1 MMLGRQNGQI
11 SIFDHMIYEKVIPK
25 NHLLIRISEIF
36 TFNFVYELLNDKYS
50 DIGRNSIDP
59 IIMVKIM
66 LLEYL
71 YNLSDGEVVERIQTD
86 MAFRWFLGLGIDD
99 KVPDDTTI
107 SFFRTQ
113 RLGKKDIEDIFNK
126 IVSQCI
132 DMKLVKNRRHLID
145 STDVAANVNYPSEK
159 QLARRAYDK
168 MIKELKSYDYKLAE
182 ELSQELNNQ
191 LEDIHNHNGSISTKE
206 YHKIYMRHLQK
217 VYLRT
222 YGQLQENDKYHE
234 LFSLCYDLATQ
245 CIEESKDKIVSIV
258 DTEARVAHKSRN
270 NVKRGYKDHIIVDE
284 DSEIIL
290 ASETTP
296 FNINDELKMKDLI
309 TKAKEEFNLKAKEI
323 SADKAYGN
331 IENRIFLNEQGII
344 SNIAFYEK
352 KKENL
357 YYGKKDFEIDPDGMY
372 IICPGGKRTDE
383 YTIYIDKQK
392 KNQKYKR
399 FKFDKEDCDVCP
411 LRGQCLIQ
419 KDGKFT
425 QKARPIFIEE
435 RYDIIAKDMARTETE
450 AFKAAYKRRYI
461 VERRFATMVRNH
473 GLRRCRYIGLEGA
486 TKHNICANMA
496 SNIIRTIKLLEET
509 A

>member
-1 MMLGRQNGQI
+1 MLGRQSGQI

-25 NHLLIRISEIF
+25 KHLLIRISDIF
-36 TFNFVYELLNDKYS
+36 TFDFVHDMLKDKYS
-50 DIGRNSIDP
+50 NIGRHSIDP
-59 IIMVKIM
+59 IVLVKIM

-71 YNLSDGEVVERIQTD
+71 YNLSDVEVTKRIQTD

-107 SFFRTQ
+107 SYFRKQ
-113 RLGKKDIEDIFNK
+113 RLEETDFEAIFNK
-126 IVSQCI
+126 IVDQCI
-132 DMKLVKNRRHLID
+132 EMDLVKSRRYLID

-159 QLARRAYDK
+159 QLARRAYNK
-168 MIKELKSYDYKLAE
+168 MIHEIKSYDSQLAE
-182 ELSQELNNQ
+182 ELSQEYNNQ
-191 LEDIHNHNGSISTKE
+191 LETMHKQKGSISTKE
-206 YHKIYMRHLQK
+206 YHKVFMNHLEK
-217 VYLRT
+217 VYLKT
-222 YGQLQENDKYHE
+222 YGELQGNDKYNE

-245 CIEESKDKIVSIV
+245 CINGSKDKIVSIV
-258 DTEARVAHKSRN
+258 DTEARVAHKSRG

-309 TKAKEEFNLKAKEI
+309 TKTQEAFDLKATEI

-331 IENRIFLNEQGII
+331 IENRLFLNEQEII

-352 KKENL
+352 KTDNL
-357 YYGKKDFEIDPDGMY
+357 YYGKKDFEIDPKGRY
-372 IICPGGKRTDE
+372 IVCPWGKRTED

-392 KNQKYKR
+392 KNQEYKR
-399 FKFDKEDCDVCP
+399 FKFNRKYCDICP
-411 LRGQCLIQ
+411 LREHCLRQ

-425 QKARPIFIEE
+425 QKARPVYIEA
-435 RYDIIAKDMARTETE
+435 RYDIIANDLARTETKE
-450 AFKAAYKRRYI
+450 FEEAYKRRYI

-473 GLRRCRYIGLEGA
+473 GLRRCRYIGVKGA
-486 TKHNICANMA
+486 TKHNICANLA
-496 SNIIRTIKLLEET
+496 SNVIRAVKLLEET